1 MLPVLFG
8 QEYGKRKW
16 HDRAPKWHMTTR
28 RFMVNYLLL
37 ILKEGEA
44 LENQRDENI
53 PRSCP
58 IGGEEDSTKYT

>member
-28 RFMVNYLLL
+28 RFAANHLLL
-37 ILKEGEA
+37 FVKEGEA
-44 LENQRDENI
+44 LENKRDANI

-58 IGGEEDSTKYT
+58 AWRRGR